1 MCPNVSD
8 RECYYPDRCQ
18 QDGCY
23 FQNRQEQELKRQA
36 QEKQEIAERQRKEAE
51 VQKRKAFNRK
61 LEQDARAEEQRK
73 FNEWIEERRID
84 Q

>member
-1 MCPNVSD
+1 MCPNVSG

-18 QDGCY
+18 RDGCY
-23 FQNRQEQELKRQA
+23 FQNRQEQEFERQT

-51 VQKRKAFNRK
+51 AQKRMAFKRK
-61 LEQDARAEEQRK
+61 LEQDDLAEERRK

-84 Q
+84 K